1 MFLCGINQLNSSRV
15 RVLWIFLELP
25 ELLSTEGPLRHIG
38 VHREDNENFVIFAD
52 TSETLGFISENYF

>member
-38 VHREDNENFVIFAD
+38 VHRGDNEIFVIFAD

>member
-1 MFLCGINQLNSSRV
+1 M
-15 RVLWIFLELP
+15 LWIFLELP

-38 VHREDNENFVIFAD
+38 VHRENNEIFVIFAD